1 MKDNILDK
9 LSDSDWECLSD
20 GDDDYDN
27 DVADKTWTPSPT
39 NSRSNNHNQ
48 MELLLD
54 SSSDEDEISFDE
66 SVLVAQASTSAR
78 SLDQGVRGSQASTSA
93 RSSDQGVCG
102 SQASSSAFARAIQT
116 QNTVPAKTKNDR
128 PAIQWC
134 NTNSRRSLEVGSTSW
149 LDHIDLG
156 EPLETPAQYFVKY
169 FTPNE
174 ENISFRYS

>member
-1 MKDNILDK
+1 MNEYDNILDK

-66 SVLVAQASTSAR
+66 SVLVAQAS
-78 SLDQGVRGSQASTSA
+78 
-93 RSSDQGVCG
+93 
-102 SQASSSAFARAIQT
+102 SSAFARAIQT

-128 PAIQWC
+128 PAKNGVIQKWC

-169 FTPNE
+169 FTPSLLRTFSE